1 MMPNV
6 AEVLLPAAVAT
17 FKQAMPNTRV
27 HIVTGTNSSLLDQIR
42 VGVLDLAVGR
52 LAQPEYMAE
61 LSFEP
66 LFEEELSVVV
76 RRHHPSQARRW
87 SIKSVRDYPWIMPPH
102 GSIMRLE
109 IDRFL
114 LSRSIGAHDNVVE
127 TMSVTFGRSYVQQ
140 TDALWFVPAGAIQTD
155 LQAKKLFRLPLS
167 NGAMVSAVGITT
179 KANAP
184 LSSAAKEMLR
194 ALRLSVSTK
203 SMPKHN

>member
-1 MMPNV
+1 
-6 AEVLLPAAVAT
+6 
-17 FKQAMPNTRV
+17 
-27 HIVTGTNSSLLDQIR
+27 
-42 VGVLDLAVGR
+42 
-52 LAQPEYMAE
+52 
-61 LSFEP
+61 
-66 LFEEELSVVV
+66 
-76 RRHHPSQARRW
+76 
-87 SIKSVRDYPWIMPPH
+87 
-102 GSIMRLE
+102 
-109 IDRFL
+109 
-114 LSRSIGAHDNVVE
+114 
-127 TMSVTFGRSYVQQ
+127 MSVTFGRSYVQQ